1 MNLSKEDLL
10 AISSLFDKR
19 FDRIDSQFEKNA
31 QQFEKI
37 DLQFNAVNTR
47 LDKMDGRI
55 TGLESGMDSRIAGL
69 ESGMD
74 GRITG
79 LESGMDSRITG
90 LESRMESIESWQKRF
105 ALIQEN
111 EVLPQL
117 RNIQECYVS
126 TYKRYKDYSDRMDD
140 SFVRLHLVEETVK
153 KHSEKLNR
161 ILA

>member
-47 LDKMDGRI
+47 LDK
-55 TGLESGMDSRIAGL
+55 
-69 ESGMD
+69 MD

>member
-55 TGLESGMDSRIAGL
+55 TGLESGMDSRI
-69 ESGMD
+69 
-74 GRITG
+74 TG
-79 LESGMDSRITG
+79 LESG
-90 LESRMESIESWQKRF
+90 MESIESWQKRF

>member
-55 TGLESGMDSRIAGL
+55 TGLESR
-69 ESGMD
+69 
-74 GRITG
+74 
-79 LESGMDSRITG
+79 MDSRITG
-90 LESRMESIESWQKRF
+90 LESRMDSIESWQKRF